1 MKTFKIIVSSSI
13 DEEARKT
20 YYVKTILSLGLLA
33 DIIKPL
39 TPYNLMIVEYPE
51 RCSIELEELLLRIS
65 KVQLYSTKPLKY

>member
-1 MKTFKIIVSSSI
+1 MKTFKIRVSSSI
-13 DEEARKT
+13 DKEAQKT

-51 RCSIELEELLLRIS
+51 RYSIELEELLLRIS